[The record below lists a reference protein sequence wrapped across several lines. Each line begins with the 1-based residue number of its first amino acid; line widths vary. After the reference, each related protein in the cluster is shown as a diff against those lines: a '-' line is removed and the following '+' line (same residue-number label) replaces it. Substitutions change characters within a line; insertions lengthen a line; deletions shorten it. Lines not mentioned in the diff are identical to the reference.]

1 MKNTIEDIYETNKAI
16 VAGVVLSPLEYS
28 HRTFGESFY
37 TFLLGIER
45 RSGYVD
51 EINIM
56 ISERLLYDYTVE
68 VDDFVE
74 ITGQIR
80 TYNENKDG
88 RNKLNIVIFARDI
101 SINNDIIYYEN
112 YIYLEGYLC
121 KPPIKRT
128 SPLGRDICDIMVAV
142 NRMYN
147 KSDYIPCIAWGRNAN
162 YGQQLEVGMKI
173 YIEGRIQSREYKKKI
188 EELET
193 ENQRLEAIL
202 ISMNNEYMRQLGIG
216 EADLYE
222 YNESDFGEFV
232 AEDFSFEFPDFDDEK
247 FVKELGRFNKFQD
260 EIAQSLEQDGDD
272 IAPPYEPNQTIV
284 FSEEELEEI
293 TELLK
298 ED

>member
-37 TFLLGIER
+37 TFTLGIER

-56 ISERLLYDYTVE
+56 ISERILYDYTVE

-188 EELET
+188 EDGEVEIRKAYEVSILKLE
-193 ENQRLEAIL
+193 
-202 ISMNNEYMRQLGIG
+202 
-216 EADLYE
+216 
-222 YNESDFGEFV
+222 
-232 AEDFSFEFPDFDDEK
+232 
-247 FVKELGRFNKFQD
+247 
-260 EIAQSLEQDGDD
+260 
-272 IAPPYEPNQTIV
+272 
-284 FSEEELEEI
+284 
-293 TELLK
+293 
-298 ED
+298 

>member
-37 TFLLGIER
+37 TFALGIER

-188 EELET
+188 EDGEVEVRKAYEVSILKLE
-193 ENQRLEAIL
+193 
-202 ISMNNEYMRQLGIG
+202 
-216 EADLYE
+216 
-222 YNESDFGEFV
+222 
-232 AEDFSFEFPDFDDEK
+232 
-247 FVKELGRFNKFQD
+247 
-260 EIAQSLEQDGDD
+260 
-272 IAPPYEPNQTIV
+272 
-284 FSEEELEEI
+284 
-293 TELLK
+293 
-298 ED
+298 

>member
-1 MKNTIEDIYETNKAI
+1 MGFNKGFDVDKYVGKVIDTSKPNQRRVKRVVSDNKVGLSILGGA
-16 VAGVVLSPLEYS
+16 VTTLAVGVGVIGSVL
-28 HRTFGESFY
+28 F
-37 TFLLGIER
+37 
-45 RSGYVD
+45 
-51 EINIM
+51 
-56 ISERLLYDYTVE
+56 
-68 VDDFVE
+68 
-74 ITGQIR
+74 
-80 TYNENKDG
+80 NK
-88 RNKLNIVIFARDI
+88 K
-101 SINNDIIYYEN
+101 
-112 YIYLEGYLC
+112 
-121 KPPIKRT
+121 KT
-128 SPLGRDICDIMVAV
+128 ST
-142 NRMYN
+142 
-147 KSDYIPCIAWGRNAN
+147 
-162 YGQQLEVGMKI
+162 
-173 YIEGRIQSREYKKKI
+173 YKKKI